1 MAWGVLHFWIVPR
14 ISEYRPALERLAGQ
28 SIGVPVRIG
37 QLTAESTG
45 WAPSFELR
53 EIELLDTQ
61 GRTALRLPRVLVAI
75 SVRSV
80 LSLSLEQLVLDRP
93 ELEVRRTAQGH
104 WQVAGLELQLSPQG
118 DSQSADWLFAQ
129 REVIVRGGTVH
140 WTDELAARSPSLPQ
154 TAAQTLALR
163 ELDLVLRNSS
173 RHHDLRL
180 DATPP
185 EAWGARFVAMAHM
198 RRGILSTHPGRMADW
213 SGQVYAYFSH
223 VDLPQLQQQLGP
235 QLQRALP
242 QGLQILSGQGAVR
255 LWSDV
260 ALGQWTGGTADVNL
274 TDLQVNVQAQAA
286 THLQA
291 PVPAPPPVARSPLV
305 FEHLSGRVAGRL
317 SASGFE
323 VSTRD
328 LALAS
333 SHISAHDLAWP
344 GGNMALAYSYPQGS
358 TPARGRLQADHLDLQ
373 ALREVALH
381 LPLPEVLATS
391 LAQHE
396 ISGELAA
403 LQLRWQGDWQA
414 PSTYSAQASLNRLHL
429 PPGALDMTHGSG
441 HAQGALSGPAQ
452 PASTSASTAATSPT
466 TATAPLPA
474 WPGLRGAQV
483 KLDLSEAGGRVQ
495 LNMGEGS
502 ALFLPGVLE
511 EAEVPVRSLK
521 ADATW
526 KRLNAR
532 WDVPQW
538 QLKFANADL
547 QGQWH
552 GQWHS
557 APQLKM
563 PGPAHVP
570 KQKQAPGPAPE
581 QGAGV
586 LDLQG
591 QFTQI
596 HAARAHRYL
605 PTMLPVQVRHYVR
618 DALLKGSYNNVQVK
632 IKGDVSRLPFAN
644 AKDGEFRIAGR
655 LRDVDFDYVPA
666 AFTPASVPPKS
677 LPWPRL
683 TGLSGQLV
691 FDRLG
696 LKLSDASARFGEGRA
711 APVLS
716 GGQAEIADLLH
727 NATVN
732 VSLDSKGPATPM
744 LAAVQQSPLDRLLGG
759 VLHEAQAT
767 GTLQTR
773 LKLSLPLH
781 DLATSKVQ
789 GSVQLAGNDV
799 RLMPTTPL
807 LGKAQGT
814 LQFSESGFTL
824 QGVQARLLGGP
835 VRIEG
840 GMRPVAD
847 NTGEPAVLLRLQGQI
862 SAEGLREAK
871 EMPLA
876 GLLAQHASG
885 STSYNVTL
893 GWRHGQPEV
902 SLHSTL
908 EGLALKLPTPLG
920 KTAASSL
927 PLSLRT
933 QVLGQGVGQ
942 GGQLRDQI
950 QLELGR
956 IASVHYLR
964 DLSGPAPVVLRG
976 SLSLGTTAAPA
987 QATAPAPAS
996 SQTLAQTLAQALP
1009 DAGVLATVALDKLS
1023 VDEWQALWAG
1033 ARSPSSATVAS
1044 VPSAGSSATAPPT
1057 VPPALPADMQSYVP
1071 TRITLQAGTLTAD
1084 GRSLHQVVAGATRE
1098 NLTWRVNLDARE
1110 LSGHLTYRQATE
1122 EQPGQLY
1129 ARLARLNLPPS
1140 SVVDVESLLESPP
1153 VNLPALDIVVEQL
1166 ELRGKKLGRVEIE
1179 AVNSAPTRT
1188 RSKLQPESVRE
1199 WQLNK
1204 FNLSVPEATLRS
1216 SGKWLTAADGKSAR
1230 QTEMNFHLDVNNA
1243 GALLTRL
1250 GTPEALR
1257 GGSGQLEG
1265 RIGWQGSPLAPHYP
1279 SMNGQFAIKMGRGQ
1293 FLKADAGAA
1302 KLLGVLSLQALP
1314 RRLLLD
1320 FRDVFSEGFAFDSV
1334 QGDVRILQGI
1344 AHTRNLQIKGVN
1356 AVVQLEGLADIAH
1369 ETQKLHVLILPELD
1383 AGTASLVAGIA
1394 VNPVVGLTSYLAQ
1407 LFLQT
1412 PLTRANTQEFL
1423 IDGSWAEPRV
1433 TRLETPVPPPTS
1445 TPRTP

>member
-1 MAWGVLHFWIVPR
+1 MLARCGRAVGWVLLSLGLLLGMAWGVLHFWIVPR
-14 ISEYRPALERLAGQ
+14 INDYRPALERLAGQ
-28 SIGVPVRIG
+28 NIGVPVRIG

-45 WAPSFELR
+45 WVPSFELR

-93 ELEVRRTAQGH
+93 ELDVRRTAQGH
-104 WQVAGLELQLSPQG
+104 WQVAGLTLKSSPQG
-118 DSQSADWLFAQ
+118 DNQSADWLFAQ

-140 WTDELAARSPSLPQ
+140 WTDEQAVLP
-154 TAAQTLALR
+154 QTLALR

-185 EAWGARFVAMAHM
+185 EAWGARFVVMADM
-198 RRGILSTHPGRMADW
+198 RRGIFSTHPGRLADW
-213 SGQVYAYFSH
+213 SGQVYAYFSQ

-242 QGLQILSGQGAVR
+242 QGLHILSGQGAVR

-260 ALGQWTGGTADVNL
+260 AQGQWTGGTVDVNL
-274 TDLQVNVQAQAA
+274 TDLQANLQMHLQAPTPTQPA

-291 PVPAPPPVARSPLV
+291 PEPTPKAEPLRPLV
-305 FEHLSGRVAGRL
+305 FERLSGRVSGRIH
-317 SASGFE
+317 ASGFE
-323 VSTRD
+323 VSTRN
-328 LALAS
+328 LAFAS

-344 GGNMALAYSYPQGS
+344 GGNMALDYTYAQGIS
-358 TPARGRLQADHLDLQ
+358 PARGRLQADHLDLQ

-381 LPLPEVLATS
+381 LPLPETIATT
-391 LAQHE
+391 LDPHAL
-396 ISGELAA
+396 SGELAA

-429 PPGALDMTHGSG
+429 PPGVLDG
-441 HAQGALSGPAQ
+441 AQGL
-452 PASTSASTAATSPT
+452 
-466 TATAPLPA
+466 A
-474 WPGLRGAQV
+474 WPGVRGAQV

-495 LNMGEGS
+495 LNMGKGS

-526 KRLNAR
+526 KRLNGF

-538 QLKFANADL
+538 QLTFANADL

-552 GQWHS
+552 GQWHRAS
-557 APQLKM
+557 QVK
-563 PGPAHVP
+563 GPRAVTS
-570 KQKQAPGPAPE
+570 QGP
-581 QGAGV
+581 GV

-591 QFTQI
+591 QITQI
-596 HAARAHRYL
+596 QASRAHRYL
-605 PTMLPVQVRHYVR
+605 PTTLPAHVRHYVR

-644 AKDGEFRIAGR
+644 AKEGEFRLAGR

-666 AFTPASVPPKS
+666 AFTPASVPPQS

-683 TGLSGQLV
+683 AGLNGQLV

-696 LKLSDASARFGEGRA
+696 LKLSDASARFGEGRT

-716 GGQAEIADLLH
+716 GAQAEIADMTH
-727 NATVN
+727 KATVN
-732 VSLDSKGPATPM
+732 VSLDSKGPAAPM
-744 LAAVQQSPLDRLLGG
+744 LAAVQQSPLDRLLAG
-759 VLHEAQAT
+759 VLHEAQAS

-773 LKLSLPLH
+773 LKFSLPLQAL
-781 DLATSKVQ
+781 DSSKLQ
-789 GSVQLAGNDV
+789 GSLLLGGNDV
-799 RLMPTTPL
+799 RLTPTTPL

-814 LQFSESGFTL
+814 LQFSESGFAL

-835 VRIEG
+835 VRIDG
-840 GMRPVAD
+840 GMRPGAD
-847 NTGEPAVLLRLQGQI
+847 SLGEPAVQLRLQGQI

-871 EMPLA
+871 DLPLL

-885 STSYNVTL
+885 STSYSATL
-893 GWRHGQPEV
+893 GWRQGRPEV
-902 SLHSTL
+902 SLQSAL
-908 EGLALKLPTPLG
+908 DGLALKLPAPLG
-920 KTAASSL
+920 KSAASSL

-933 QVLGQGVGQ
+933 QVQGQGA
-942 GGQLRDQI
+942 QLRDQI

-964 DLSGPAPVVLRG
+964 DLSGPSPVVLRG
-976 SLSLGTTAAPA
+976 SLNLGNTGV
-987 QATAPAPAS
+987 
-996 SQTLAQTLAQALP
+996 QTQPLP
-1009 DAGVLATVALDKLS
+1009 DAGVLGTVALEQLS
-1023 VDEWQALWAG
+1023 VDEWQALWAQATG
-1033 ARSPSSATVAS
+1033 PSSAAGDSAS
-1044 VPSAGSSATAPPT
+1044 SGGSSATAAAPQ
-1057 VPPALPADMQSYVP
+1057 PADLQSYGP
-1071 TRITLQAGTLTAD
+1071 TRMTLQAGTLTAN
-1084 GRSLHQVVAGATRE
+1084 GRSLHQLVAGGTRE
-1098 NLTWRVNLDARE
+1098 GLNWRFNLDARE
-1110 LSGHLTYRQATE
+1110 LSGHVTYRQATE

-1129 ARLARLNLPPS
+1129 ARLARLTLPTS
-1140 SVVDVESLLESPP
+1140 SVVDVESLLEAPP

-1166 ELRGKKLGRVEIE
+1166 ELRGKKLGRLEIE
-1179 AVNSAPTRT
+1179 AVNSAPSRS
-1188 RSKLQPESVRE
+1188 RSKWVRDSVRE

-1216 SGKWLTAADGKSAR
+1216 SGKWLTAADGKSVR
-1230 QTEMNFHLDVNNA
+1230 QTEMSFHLDVNNA

-1265 RIGWQGSPLAPHYP
+1265 RIGWQGTPLAMHYP

-1334 QGDVRILQGI
+1334 QGDVSILQGI

-1356 AVVQLEGLADIAH
+1356 ALVQLEGLADIAQ
-1369 ETQKLHVLILPELD
+1369 ETQKLHVLILPVLD
-1383 AGTASLVAGIA
+1383 AGTASLLAGIA

-1423 IDGSWAEPRV
+1423 IDGSWAAPRV
-1433 TRLETPVPPPTS
+1433 TRLETPVSPPTLP